1 MRIEYHRTLITDHI
15 RNDAFEAAL
24 ARVIRKGETV
34 VADIGAGTGLLG
46 LMAARLGAREV
57 YLYEAAE
64 VAGVAQEV
72 LRRNR
77 ARNCHLI
84 PCHSTEMQDPP
95 RADVVVSETLGNY
108 PFEENI
114 IETLNDAVRRHLKRG
129 GTIIPGR
136 LAQFVAPVT
145 SNRFHAEL
153 TAWERVGRDIDLS
166 PAQFMSLNNIYVRT
180 ITPADLLDDG
190 RSARCWDEIDF
201 SVVNRSTRKG
211 EARWRPQSGAT
222 IYGFA
227 TWWSAELAAGI
238 TLSTAP
244 EAPRTHW
251 EQLYFPLLRPI
262 QVRGGD
268 TIAIS
273 LRSRSS
279 LRAGTDM
286 SWTVTCADRTG
297 RVQDRQAMDLSK
309 GYLP

>member
-1 MRIEYHRTLITDHI
+1 MRIEYHRTLIADRV

-57 YLYEAAE
+57 HLYEAAE
-64 VAGVAQEV
+64 VAGVAQEI
-72 LRRNR
+72 LKRNR
-77 ARNCHLI
+77 AKNCHLM
-84 PCHSTEMQDPP
+84 PFHSTEMRDPP

-114 IETLNDAVRRHLKRG
+114 VETLNDAVRRHLKRG
-129 GTIIPGR
+129 GIVVPGR

-145 SNRFHAEL
+145 SDRFHAEL
-153 TAWERVGRDIDLS
+153 TEWERIGRGIDLS

-180 ITPADLLDDG
+180 ITPADLLDEG
-190 RSARCWDEIDF
+190 RSARRWDEIDF
-201 SVVNRSTRKG
+201 SVANRTTRKG
-211 EARWRPQSGAT
+211 EARWSLDAT
-222 IYGFA
+222 VRVYGFA
-227 TWWSAELAAGI
+227 TWWSAELVSGI

-244 EAPRTHW
+244 DAPRTHW
-251 EQLYFPLLRPI
+251 EQLYFPLLRLI
-262 QVRGGD
+262 EARAGETV
-268 TIAIS
+268 AIS

-286 SWTVTCADRTG
+286 SWTVTRADG
-297 RVQDRQAMDLSK
+297 RVQDRQSMDLAK